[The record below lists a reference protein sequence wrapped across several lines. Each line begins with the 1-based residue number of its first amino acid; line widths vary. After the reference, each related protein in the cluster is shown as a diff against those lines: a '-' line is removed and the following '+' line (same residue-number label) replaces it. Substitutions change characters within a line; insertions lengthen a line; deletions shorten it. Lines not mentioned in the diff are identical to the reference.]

1 MAFANGAPLIGATNE
16 KPRLVEQPGFSSVY
30 LRDLILSNRDIS
42 EIACGDEI
50 QPIPPSA
57 MMLIHSQTGLCS
69 HSYVFRCAATTKTS
83 GRFLRRQMIDEEGA
97 KGFVLAVGRT
107 GRFEEGLGEIC

>member
-30 LRDLILSNRDIS
+30 LRDLILPNRDIS

-50 QPIPPSA
+50 QPNTAFGDDADS
-57 MMLIHSQTGLCS
+57 LSNRL
-69 HSYVFRCAATTKTS
+69 VFT
-83 GRFLRRQMIDEEGA
+83 FLRLPVRGYRVYPRLEDI
-97 KGFVLAVGRT
+97 RS
-107 GRFEEGLGEIC
+107 I